1 MKNQADFLFPKPISD
16 MPDYAL
22 MNQCIYEGKAKEV
35 EEMTKAALAEGRTA
49 QEILSDGLIAGMSVV
64 GEDFKYNILYVPEV
78 LIAARAMKAGMAVL
92 KPLLSAKGSVD
103 TSAGRLLMGTVRG
116 DLHDIG
122 KNLVCMM
129 AEGAGF
135 QVKDIGVDQSIE
147 KFSAAADEFKPDII
161 GMSALL
167 TTTMTYM
174 KTVIDGFSVP
184 GRDHIK
190 MAIGGAP
197 ISQMFADEIGADGY
211 AADASSAVDLFLYF
225 VGKGPAP
232 AATAKKGVAVPTR
245 AASDVASRDPNAK
258 SKYQILY
265 WQNLPSQVKAW
276 DDFEEV
282 KLDLPHRFAEQIDA
296 QAQRLGLARGDDY
309 LNQLRWGEELE
320 RTGAPS
326 TVAAAVIK
334 ELEAATP

>member
-1 MKNQADFLFPKPISD
+1 

-35 EEMTKAALAEGRTA
+35 EQLTQAALAEDRTA

-64 GEDFKYNILYVPEV
+64 GEDFKHNILYVPEV
-78 LIAARAMKAGMAVL
+78 LIAARAMKAGMGVL
-92 KPLLSAKGSVD
+92 KPLLSAQGAVNS
-103 TSAGRLLMGTVRG
+103 SAGRLLMGTVRG

-135 QVKDIGVDQSIE
+135 EVKDIGVDQSVE
-147 KFSAAADEFKPDII
+147 KFQAAADGFKPDII

-174 KTVIDGFSVP
+174 KTVIDGCDKP
-184 GRDHIK
+184 GYDHIK

-211 AADASSAVDLFLYF
+211 GADASSAVDLFLYL
-225 VGKGPAP
+225 VGKGAAP
-232 AATAKKGVAVPTR
+232 QASFKTGVTATASQLTAQRGLNPV
-245 AASDVASRDPNAK
+245 SR
-258 SKYQILY
+258 YQILY
-265 WQNLPSQVKAW
+265 WQALPSAVKVW
-276 DDFEEV
+276 DDFGEV
-282 KLDLPHRFAEQIDA
+282 KLDLPGRFADRIDA
-296 QAQRLGLARGDDY
+296 LAQELGHTSADDY
-309 LNQLRWGEELE
+309 TAQYKWGEELE
-320 RTGAPS
+320 RPGAPEE
-326 TVAAAVIK
+326 VAK
-334 ELEAATP
+334 EIIQELAGPAS

>member
-1 MKNQADFLFPKPISD
+1 

-22 MNQCIYEGKAKEV
+22 MNQYLYEGKAKEI
-35 EEMTKAALAEGRTA
+35 EQMTRDALAEGVTA
-49 QEILSDGLIAGMSVV
+49 QQILSDGLIAGMSVV

-78 LIAARAMKAGMAVL
+78 LIAARAMKAAMSVL
-92 KPLLSAKGSVD
+92 KPLLSAKGQVD

-135 QVKDIGVDQSIE
+135 QVKDIGVDQSVE
-147 KFSAAADEFKPDII
+147 KFAAAAEDFKPDII

-174 KTVIDGFSVP
+174 KTVIDGFNVP

-211 AADASSAVDLFLYF
+211 GADASSAVDLFMYL
-225 VGKGPAP
+225 VGKGPPPGVTAKRGVNVPVVAAP
-232 AATAKKGVAVPTR
+232 AAAVQ
-245 AASDVASRDPNAK
+245 RDPNAK

-265 WQNLPSQVKAW
+265 WQDIPSQVKAW
-276 DDFEEV
+276 DDFDEV
-282 KLDLPHRFAEQIDA
+282 KLDLPHRFADRIDA
-296 QAQRLGLARGDDY
+296 QAQRLGLAKGDDY
-309 LNQLRWGEELE
+309 INQLRWGDELE
-320 RTGAPS
+320 RPGVPGE
-326 TVAAAVIK
+326 VAAAIRA
-334 ELEAATP
+334 ELEAAAP

>member
-1 MKNQADFLFPKPISD
+1 
-16 MPDYAL
+16 
-22 MNQCIYEGKAKEV
+22 
-35 EEMTKAALAEGRTA
+35 
-49 QEILSDGLIAGMSVV
+49 
-64 GEDFKYNILYVPEV
+64 V
-78 LIAARAMKAGMAVL
+78 LIAARAMKAGMGVL
-92 KPLLSAKGSVD
+92 KPLLSAKGATD

-135 QVKDIGVDQSIE
+135 QIKDIGVDQSVE
-147 KFSAAADEFKPDII
+147 KFAAAAEEFKPDII

-174 KTVIDGFSVP
+174 KVVIDGFNVP

-211 AADASSAVDLFLYF
+211 GADASSAVDLFLYL
-225 VGKGPAP
+225 VGKGSAP
-232 AATAKKGVAVPTR
+232 GATAKRGVAV
-245 AASDVASRDPNAK
+245 AAPVAAVPRDPHAK

-265 WQNLPSQVKAW
+265 WKDLPTQVKAW
-276 DDFEEV
+276 DDFDEV
-282 KLDLPHRFAEQIDA
+282 KLDLPHHFAERIDA
-296 QAQRLGLARGDDY
+296 EAQKLGLAKGDDY
-309 LNQLRWGEELE
+309 INQLRWGPETE
-320 RTGAPS
+320 RPGAPAA
-326 TVAAAVIK
+326 VAASVRQ
-334 ELEAATP
+334 ELEATSP

>member
-1 MKNQADFLFPKPISD
+1 MSS

-22 MNQCIYEGKAKEV
+22 MNQYLYEGKAKEV
-35 EEMTKAALAEGRTA
+35 EQMTKDALAAGRSVK
-49 QEILSDGLIAGMSVV
+49 EVLEEGLIAGMSVV
-64 GEDFKYNILYVPEV
+64 GEDFKHNILYVPEV
-78 LIAARAMKAGMAVL
+78 LIAARAMKAGMGVL
-92 KPLLSAKGSVD
+92 KPLLTSGAGSEAV
-103 TSAGRLLMGTVRG
+103 GRVLMGTVRG

-147 KFSAAADEFKPDII
+147 KFAAAAEEFKPDII

-174 KTVIDGFSVP
+174 KVVIDGFKIP
-184 GRDHIK
+184 GRDHVR

-211 AADASSAVDLFLYF
+211 GADASSAVDLFVYL

-232 AATAKKGVAVPTR
+232 VATAKKGVALKGAP
-245 AASDVASRDPNAK
+245 AAAIQRPANSTSR
-258 SKYQILY
+258 YQILY
-265 WQNLPSQVKAW
+265 WQELPASIKAW
-276 DDFEEV
+276 DDFEELKV
-282 KLDLPHRFAEQIDA
+282 DLPSHFADRIDA
-296 QAQRLGLARGDDY
+296 QAQRLGFTKGDDY
-309 LNQLRWGEELE
+309 VAELHWGDEVE
-320 RTGAPS
+320 RPGAPKE
-326 TVAAAVIK
+326 VIEAIKK
-334 ELEAATP
+334 ELEAAAAAS